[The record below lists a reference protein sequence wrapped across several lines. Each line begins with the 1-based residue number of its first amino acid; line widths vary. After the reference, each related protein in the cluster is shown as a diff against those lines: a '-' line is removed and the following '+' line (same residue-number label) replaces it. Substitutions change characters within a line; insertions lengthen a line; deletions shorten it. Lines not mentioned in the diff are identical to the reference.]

1 MSEKIKFKDYRRIA
15 HFVND
20 VSIVRGITKKQASI
34 LTKLRPKGRSRTQKL
49 SSFGQKLQSK
59 RLFSILYGNLSYKE
73 YSLLFREA
81 CTYPGKIGINF
92 LSLVEK
98 RLDVAVSRMFFF
110 KSLNS
115 ARQCISHQG
124 VSVNGRVI
132 DLSSYTLTMGDI
144 IHIRKPLYLSHGS
157 FLPNM
162 SKDGDISPTLLTKF
176 PHYEVNYKILSGIFL
191 FSPQQLYYPL
201 QVSLTELIP
210 GIKR

>member
-1 MSEKIKFKDYRRIA
+1 MAERIKFKDYRRIA

-20 VSIVRGITKKQASI
+20 VTILRGITKKQSSI
-34 LTKLRPKGRSRTQKL
+34 LAKLRPKGRSKPQKL

-59 RLFSILYGNLSYKE
+59 RLFSVLYGKLSYKE
-73 YSLLFREA
+73 YSLLFQEA
-81 CTYPGKIGINF
+81 CKYPGKIGINF

-98 RLDVAVSRMFFF
+98 RLDVVVFRIFFF

-115 ARQCISHQG
+115 ARQCINHQG
-124 VSVNGRVI
+124 VLVNGRIV
-132 DLSSYTLTMGDI
+132 DLSSYKLTMGDI
-144 IHIRKPLYLSHGS
+144 IQIRKPLYLSDGS
-157 FLPNM
+157 FLPNL
-162 SKDGDISPTLLTKF
+162 SKDSEISPTLLTKF